1 MKIITLKTLINS
13 RNSTNINILYYYIA
27 KYLVHDRE
35 SVKPITRI
43 CADTCFSLYLCFPS
57 SFSFSLLSHKRNV
70 LISETC
76 LGTSG
81 FKPITCLLKI
91 IILINFRNSTNNKIH
106 ITLRNSLFTIAS
118 GLNPSLE
125 SALTLVSRVSV
136 FPLLLLLLLLL
147 SHKRNVLI
155 SETCLGTSGFKPITC
170 PEAKNA
176 GQSGALTKI
185 MILLVI
191 VLARNAR
198 GLKCPARYTIDRK
211 YLCRFVGGSS
221 P

>member
-1 MKIITLKTLINS
+1 MFTIASRLNPSLESALTLVF
-13 RNSTNINILYYYIA
+13 R
-27 KYLVHDRE
+27 V
-35 SVKPITRI
+35 SV
-43 CADTCFSLYLCFPS
+43 FP
-57 SFSFSLLSHKRNV
+57 LLLLLLLPKRNV

-91 IILINFRNSTNNKIH
+91 ISLINSRNSTNNKIH
-106 ITLRNSLFTIAS
+106 ITLRNSLFTITS
-118 GLNPSLE
+118 RLNPSLE

-136 FPLLLLLLLLL
+136 FPLLLLLLLLLLL

-191 VLARNAR
+191 VVARNAR
-198 GLKCPARYTIDRK
+198 GLKCPARCTRSIENTSVD
-211 YLCRFVGGSS
+211 L
-221 P
+221 

>member
-1 MKIITLKTLINS
+1 MPLENHNSHQLSKFDEQQNSHYIITS
-13 RNSTNINILYYYIA
+13 RNI
-27 KYLVHDRE
+27 
-35 SVKPITRI
+35 
-43 CADTCFSLYLCFPS
+43 
-57 SFSFSLLSHKRNV
+57 
-70 LISETC
+70 
-76 LGTSG
+76 
-81 FKPITCLLKI
+81 
-91 IILINFRNSTNNKIH
+91 
-106 ITLRNSLFTIAS
+106 LFTITS
-118 GLNPSLE
+118 RLNPSLE

-170 PEAKNA
+170 SEAKNA